1 MPGATTRRELLVA
14 GARAGAGATAAALI
28 AAGPARAAA
37 AVPAPELEATRL
49 ERLLSVELLMLFC
62 YTNVLDAS
70 VLTPHAKAV
79 LTPLRAQE
87 EAHIRALR
95 ARLAVF
101 GERGPQAPD
110 SVAAADRDLA
120 RRSVKGRL
128 GQLQGSHDALHLLL
142 ALERVVV
149 GAYFVALTKLPD
161 PQLIT
166 LSAQIMAADAQHG
179 AIIGELLYPG
189 NAQNAVPSGLV
200 QGAQ

>member
-14 GARAGAGATAAALI
+14 GARAGAGGAAATALIGAGAAH
-28 AAGPARAAA
+28 AAA
-37 AVPAPELEATRL
+37 PASEVEATRL
-49 ERLLSVELLMLFC
+49 ERLLSVELLMQFC
-62 YTNVLDAS
+62 YTNVLDSS

-95 ARLAVF
+95 ARLAGF

-110 SVAAADRDLA
+110 SVAAANRDLA

-161 PQLIT
+161 PKLIT

-200 QGAQ
+200 QGVQ